1 MPPRLHVSIPGPV
14 LGHRTRP
21 LYSSLTASPHLQV
34 SLSADP
40 GPRARVPPLQISICV
55 TSLVTTPG
63 IRLRA
68 AVTGCLLLDINQGT
82 FLQIWPVSSQLGL
95 QRNDQIKININILPC
110 YSSSNNINPQ
120 EMEEGTETFYS
131 LKFKQCRMSA
141 VNAEQAS
148 VKFYRKVWNAKIKE
162 QVIQRVECGFLLVHF
177 QWFSIFIM
185 LKFSNEHDQMICRIS
200 NCTAHSKLRTSMFS
214 LELWEE
220 VVSTPS
226 NSKRHCIA
234 LKTELVTESWWN
246 PEMTKSHRPVRM
258 NVIKFRIKSVFP
270 DENDG
275 ACVTVWGWSDVRLI
289 SRWRWSRLMLS
300 G

>member
-1 MPPRLHVSIPGPV
+1 MRPPKRLWLPSMARNPWCRPACMSASLVLCWPTAPVHCIPHWQRLHTCKSPG
-14 LGHRTRP
+14 L
-21 LYSSLTASPHLQV
+21 LT
-34 SLSADP
+34 P
-40 GPRARVPPLQISICV
+40 GQGSCPPAANIHFCDI
-55 TSLVTTPG
+55 TTPG

-110 YSSSNNINPQ
+110 YPSSNNINLQ

-200 NCTAHSKLRTSMFS
+200 NCTAHSKHRTSMFA

-220 VVSTPS
+220 VVSTLS
-226 NSKRHCIA
+226 NSKRHCTENRTCYRELGKPWNDEIA
-234 LKTELVTESWWN
+234 S
-246 PEMTKSHRPVRM
+246 SR
-258 NVIKFRIKSVFP
+258 
-270 DENDG
+270 ENE
-275 ACVTVWGWSDVRLI
+275 CYKI
-289 SRWRWSRLMLS
+289 
-300 G
+300 